1 MTKTGGEYQDFRK
14 DFSILKQISS
24 DLIQENAEL
33 KNELDEKERELN
45 LLYKVL
51 REITYSM
58 DWFEIQKTLLDI
70 VMDFF
75 PVVRFCMIAL
85 FDAKNEGL
93 AVKMT
98 RRGRDALDTGFLKLP
113 FKIDEDTMWDEV
125 VASPVWS
132 EYFHSLDLIRNM
144 QTSFIPLQLKTRE
157 LGFLMVCKPADV
169 EYGKGEW
176 RFLSTIANHLSM
188 TLENAELYHFATTD
202 QLTGLYNRRYF
213 KHRLEREIER
223 MSRRGE
229 SLCLLMFDID
239 HFKQVN
245 DTYGHQAGDEVLMEL
260 SRRVR
265 EFIGDRGFTCRYGG
279 EEFISVISRFEP
291 EAGAVIAE
299 ELRCIVGDNAFK
311 FQANGGAV
319 SRSITVSVG
328 VSAYGRDGQLVDPL
342 IAAADQALYLAKARG
357 RNCVVSRIPD

>member
-1 MTKTGGEYQDFRK
+1 MTPFIGENNDLKK
-14 DFSILKQISS
+14 DFSILKQIAS

-58 DWFEIQKTLLDI
+58 DWYEIQKTLLEI

-85 FDAKNEGL
+85 FDPKTQSL
-93 AVKMT
+93 SLKMK
-98 RRGRDALDTGFLKLP
+98 RRGQDKLDMDILKLP
-113 FKIDEDTMWDEV
+113 FPVDEDVMWDEV
-125 VASPVWS
+125 VASPEWS
-132 EYFHSLDLIRNM
+132 EYFHKLNLSRNM

-157 LGFLMVCKPADV
+157 MGFLMVCKPADV

-202 QLTGLYNRRYF
+202 QLTGLFNRRYF

-223 MSRRGE
+223 ASRRGRTM
-229 SLCLLMFDID
+229 CLLMFDIA

-245 DTYGHQAGDEVLMEL
+245 DT
-260 SRRVR
+260 
-265 EFIGDRGFTCRYGG
+265 
-279 EEFISVISRFEP
+279 
-291 EAGAVIAE
+291 
-299 ELRCIVGDNAFK
+299 
-311 FQANGGAV
+311 
-319 SRSITVSVG
+319 
-328 VSAYGRDGQLVDPL
+328 
-342 IAAADQALYLAKARG
+342 
-357 RNCVVSRIPD
+357 